1 MRVSRKALFSD
12 SVKEIGKRV
21 CRMTD
26 YGVGS
31 AGQAMN
37 RICFVDDVGTLCFLP
52 EKEYAKKENWDVIRQ
67 SVVDRYSDLYSY
79 LVAHRSD
86 FVKSVGERTVN
97 TLLERLYIPD
107 LMDYACGKKEYDAGQ
122 LLALSTDMQ
131 KAEIPDASMCYLL
144 YDIAKLRG
152 TKKYPELIELMKT
165 RGRELEGRRLPVELS
180 FESPELSKSE
190 RELIGG
196 FLKEEAG
203 RESEGSNSKKY
214 LSALAQH
221 ILVGQEAGISFDVH
235 TFAEAMEKA
244 KAENKLVFMDCY
256 TTWCGPCRMM
266 AAQVFTQQKVGD
278 YFNEHFVS
286 LKMDMEKGE
295 GITLGK
301 KYGVTAYPT
310 MLILDTQGNVMH
322 TMVGSRSAEELIKEA
337 REHSDP
343 TKGYAVS
350 KAAYEAGERTPDAIA
365 NYITALVSAKELTAL
380 QGDSLATTYLDGWD
394 DAKFCDASSWPLL
407 EAAVVNPQRKAFSRL
422 LKLHDGLTKAVPA
435 EGVPGRFIVDTGAPC
450 CVSHSFAEKAGIRD
464 EGRTAQG
471 VDSNGAA
478 VSTSVVNIPSLKL
491 DSVFTFT
498 RLQAMKWAEGDM
510 LENLHI
516 DGVIGYNLL
525 KQGILKLDART
536 GSMTFTNYDGGL
548 GIDYTRAIPMLPD
561 SYLTM
566 LRVQLKDGA
575 CDTVMFDSGAKSFY
589 ELSMKSFSNLRTAGK
604 ALEVKG
610 AGQGVLSLG
619 AAGLEGK
626 SQKYRVV
633 IPQFRLGNFLF
644 EEVTSVTTDAVDSR
658 IGSDLL
664 RYGTVIADY
673 RSNVFYFIP
682 YDNRKKLN
690 LYEKDWDVVITV
702 MDDHLC
708 AGLVWDYAGL
718 PLHGGERIVAV
729 NGVRYDKV
737 DLYEAI
743 TKGLIHLPGDKA
755 RIVYIGEDGKEHEVT
770 IRKR

>member
-1 MRVSRKALFSD
+1 M
-12 SVKEIGKRV
+12 
-21 CRMTD
+21 
-26 YGVGS
+26 
-31 AGQAMN
+31 
-37 RICFVDDVGTLCFLP
+37 
-52 EKEYAKKENWDVIRQ
+52 
-67 SVVDRYSDLYSY
+67 DRYSDLYSY

-144 YDIAKLRG
+144 YDIAKLHG

-180 FESPELSKSE
+180 FEFPELSKSE

-203 RESEGSNSKKY
+203 RESEGSSSKKY
-214 LSALAQH
+214 LSVLAQH

-266 AAQVFTQQKVGD
+266 AARVFTQQKVGD

-407 EAAVVNPQRKAFSRL
+407 EAAVVNPQGKAFSRL

-435 EGVPGRFIVDTGAPC
+435 EKVNKKIERVCFPVVLDYLQHKT
-450 CVSHSFAEKAGIRD
+450 EKD
-464 EGRTAQG
+464 
-471 VDSNGAA
+471 A
-478 VSTSVVNIPSLKL
+478 VL
-491 DSVFTFT
+491 
-498 RLQAMKWAEGDM
+498 RL
-510 LENLHI
+510 LEP
-516 DGVIGYNLL
+516 L
-525 KQGILKLDART
+525 KQGAYPDE
-536 GSMTFTNYDGGL
+536 
-548 GIDYTRAIPMLPD
+548 YTL
-561 SYLTM
+561 
-566 LRVQLKDGA
+566 
-575 CDTVMFDSGAKSFY
+575 
-589 ELSMKSFSNLRTAGK
+589 
-604 ALEVKG
+604 
-610 AGQGVLSLG
+610 VLI
-619 AAGLEGK
+619 E
-626 SQKYRVV
+626 
-633 IPQFRLGNFLF
+633 
-644 EEVTSVTTDAVDSR
+644 
-658 IGSDLL
+658 DLL
-664 RYGTVIADY
+664 RQENVDDVLAFYRQRVQGMQNPQDQLNMDSLLPYFLEKATESQKAKFVEYMTDRAKNCDKRAARKYAVLLEVI
-673 RSNVFYFIP
+673 
-682 YDNRKKLN
+682 KQ
-690 LYEKDWDVVITV
+690 
-702 MDDHLC
+702 
-708 AGLVWDYAGL
+708 
-718 PLHGGERIVAV
+718 GG
-729 NGVRYDKV
+729 Y
-737 DLYEAI
+737 
-743 TKGLIHLPGDKA
+743 KG
-755 RIVYIGEDGKEHEVT
+755 
-770 IRKR
+770 

>member
-1 MRVSRKALFSD
+1 
-12 SVKEIGKRV
+12 
-21 CRMTD
+21 
-26 YGVGS
+26 
-31 AGQAMN
+31 MN

-67 SVVDRYSDLYSY
+67 SVVDRYSDPYSY

-107 LMDYACGKKEYDAGQ
+107 LMDYACGKKEYDVGQ

-322 TMVGSRSAEELIKEA
+322 TMVGSRSTEELIKEA

-343 TKGYAVS
+343 AKGYAVS

-561 SYLTM
+561 TYLTM

-589 ELSMKSFSNLRTAGK
+589 ELSTKSFSRLRTVSK

-633 IPQFRLGNFLF
+633 IPQFKLGNFLF

-658 IGSDLL
+658 IGSDIL

>member
-1 MRVSRKALFSD
+1 
-12 SVKEIGKRV
+12 
-21 CRMTD
+21 
-26 YGVGS
+26 
-31 AGQAMN
+31 MN

-52 EKEYAKKENWDVIRQ
+52 EKDYAKKENWDVIRQ

-180 FESPELSKSE
+180 FEFPELSKSE

-266 AAQVFTQQKVGD
+266 ASQVFTQQKV
-278 YFNEHFVS
+278 
-286 LKMDMEKGE
+286 
-295 GITLGK
+295 
-301 KYGVTAYPT
+301 
-310 MLILDTQGNVMH
+310 
-322 TMVGSRSAEELIKEA
+322 
-337 REHSDP
+337 
-343 TKGYAVS
+343 
-350 KAAYEAGERTPDAIA
+350 
-365 NYITALVSAKELTAL
+365 
-380 QGDSLATTYLDGWD
+380 
-394 DAKFCDASSWPLL
+394 
-407 EAAVVNPQRKAFSRL
+407 
-422 LKLHDGLTKAVPA
+422 
-435 EGVPGRFIVDTGAPC
+435 
-450 CVSHSFAEKAGIRD
+450 
-464 EGRTAQG
+464 
-471 VDSNGAA
+471 
-478 VSTSVVNIPSLKL
+478 
-491 DSVFTFT
+491 
-498 RLQAMKWAEGDM
+498 GDM

-525 KQGILKLDART
+525 KLGILKLDART

-561 SYLTM
+561 SYLTL

-633 IPQFRLGNFLF
+633 IPQFKLGNFLF

>member
-1 MRVSRKALFSD
+1 MQLKEMIMTVGVGVAMACTPFVTVHAQQEPSIYGDAVKADVKMNYVYSFEEALKRSKQEGKPIFFNCFADWAVPCHTMNQVVFSDAKFCDYMNKHFVNLFLDVTRSEEGKALAQQYKVETFAQYLVLNEKGEVLLRILGGKKLPEFQEAVALALSD
-12 SVKEIGKRV
+12 KTSLLGTEAKYNTGKYNKKDLLNYLNALSLAQDERYASVAKVYLG
-21 CRMTD
+21 M
-26 YGVGS
+26 
-31 AGQAMN
+31 
-37 RICFVDDVGTLCFLP
+37 LP

-180 FESPELSKSE
+180 FEFPELSKSE

-343 TKGYAVS
+343 AKGYAVS

-407 EAAVVNPQRKAFSRL
+407 EAAVVNPQGKAFSRL

-435 EGVPGRFIVDTGAPC
+435 EKVNKKIERVCFPVVLDYLQHKT
-450 CVSHSFAEKAGIRD
+450 EKD
-464 EGRTAQG
+464 
-471 VDSNGAA
+471 A
-478 VSTSVVNIPSLKL
+478 VL
-491 DSVFTFT
+491 
-498 RLQAMKWAEGDM
+498 RL
-510 LENLHI
+510 LEP
-516 DGVIGYNLL
+516 L
-525 KQGILKLDART
+525 KQGTYPDE
-536 GSMTFTNYDGGL
+536 
-548 GIDYTRAIPMLPD
+548 YTLVLIEDLLHRENVDDVLAF
-561 SYLTM
+561 YRQ
-566 LRVQLKDGA
+566 RVQGMQNPQDQLNMDSLLPYFLEKATEAQKAKFVEYMTDRA
-575 CDTVMFDSGAKSFY
+575 KNCDKRAARKYAV
-589 ELSMKSFSNLRTAGK
+589 L
-604 ALEVKG
+604 LEVIIQGGYKG
-610 AGQGVLSLG
+610 
-619 AAGLEGK
+619 
-626 SQKYRVV
+626 
-633 IPQFRLGNFLF
+633 
-644 EEVTSVTTDAVDSR
+644 
-658 IGSDLL
+658 
-664 RYGTVIADY
+664 
-673 RSNVFYFIP
+673 
-682 YDNRKKLN
+682 
-690 LYEKDWDVVITV
+690 
-702 MDDHLC
+702 
-708 AGLVWDYAGL
+708 
-718 PLHGGERIVAV
+718 
-729 NGVRYDKV
+729 
-737 DLYEAI
+737 
-743 TKGLIHLPGDKA
+743 
-755 RIVYIGEDGKEHEVT
+755 
-770 IRKR
+770 

>member
-1 MRVSRKALFSD
+1 
-12 SVKEIGKRV
+12 
-21 CRMTD
+21 
-26 YGVGS
+26 
-31 AGQAMN
+31 MN

-52 EKEYAKKENWDVIRQ
+52 EKDYAKKENWDVIRQ

-152 TKKYPELIELMKT
+152 IKKYPELIELMKT

-180 FESPELSKSE
+180 FEFPELSKSE

-278 YFNEHFVS
+278 
-286 LKMDMEKGE
+286 
-295 GITLGK
+295 
-301 KYGVTAYPT
+301 
-310 MLILDTQGNVMH
+310 
-322 TMVGSRSAEELIKEA
+322 
-337 REHSDP
+337 
-343 TKGYAVS
+343 
-350 KAAYEAGERTPDAIA
+350 
-365 NYITALVSAKELTAL
+365 
-380 QGDSLATTYLDGWD
+380 
-394 DAKFCDASSWPLL
+394 
-407 EAAVVNPQRKAFSRL
+407 
-422 LKLHDGLTKAVPA
+422 
-435 EGVPGRFIVDTGAPC
+435 
-450 CVSHSFAEKAGIRD
+450 
-464 EGRTAQG
+464 
-471 VDSNGAA
+471 
-478 VSTSVVNIPSLKL
+478 
-491 DSVFTFT
+491 
-498 RLQAMKWAEGDM
+498 M

-525 KQGILKLDART
+525 KLGILKLDART

-561 SYLTM
+561 SYLTL

-575 CDTVMFDSGAKSFY
+575 CDKVMFDSGAKSFY

-604 ALEVKG
+604 AL
-610 AGQGVLSLG
+610 
-619 AAGLEGK
+619 
-626 SQKYRVV
+626 
-633 IPQFRLGNFLF
+633 
-644 EEVTSVTTDAVDSR
+644 EVTSVTTDAVDSR

-690 LYEKDWDVVITV
+690 LYAKDWDVVITV

>member
-1 MRVSRKALFSD
+1 
-12 SVKEIGKRV
+12 
-21 CRMTD
+21 MTG

-31 AGQAMN
+31 AGHAMN

-52 EKEYAKKENWDVIRQ
+52 EKDYAKKENWDVIRQ
-67 SVVDRYSDLYSY
+67 SVVGRYSDLYSY

-203 RESEGSNSKKY
+203 RESEGSSSKKY

-322 TMVGSRSAEELIKEA
+322 TMVGSRSVEELIKEA

-343 TKGYAVS
+343 AKGYAVS

-394 DAKFCDASSWPLL
+394 DAKFCDASSWPL
-407 EAAVVNPQRKAFSRL
+407 
-422 LKLHDGLTKAVPA
+422 
-435 EGVPGRFIVDTGAPC
+435 
-450 CVSHSFAEKAGIRD
+450 
-464 EGRTAQG
+464 
-471 VDSNGAA
+471 
-478 VSTSVVNIPSLKL
+478 
-491 DSVFTFT
+491 
-498 RLQAMKWAEGDM
+498 
-510 LENLHI
+510 
-516 DGVIGYNLL
+516 
-525 KQGILKLDART
+525 
-536 GSMTFTNYDGGL
+536 
-548 GIDYTRAIPMLPD
+548 
-561 SYLTM
+561 
-566 LRVQLKDGA
+566 
-575 CDTVMFDSGAKSFY
+575 
-589 ELSMKSFSNLRTAGK
+589 
-604 ALEVKG
+604 
-610 AGQGVLSLG
+610 
-619 AAGLEGK
+619 
-626 SQKYRVV
+626 
-633 IPQFRLGNFLF
+633 
-644 EEVTSVTTDAVDSR
+644 
-658 IGSDLL
+658 
-664 RYGTVIADY
+664 
-673 RSNVFYFIP
+673 
-682 YDNRKKLN
+682 
-690 LYEKDWDVVITV
+690 
-702 MDDHLC
+702 
-708 AGLVWDYAGL
+708 
-718 PLHGGERIVAV
+718 
-729 NGVRYDKV
+729 
-737 DLYEAI
+737 
-743 TKGLIHLPGDKA
+743 
-755 RIVYIGEDGKEHEVT
+755 
-770 IRKR
+770 

>member
-1 MRVSRKALFSD
+1 MW
-12 SVKEIGKRV
+12 
-21 CRMTD
+21 
-26 YGVGS
+26 
-31 AGQAMN
+31 
-37 RICFVDDVGTLCFLP
+37 TLCFLP
-52 EKEYAKKENWDVIRQ
+52 EKDYAKKENWDVIRQ

-165 RGRELEGRRLPVELS
+165 RGRE
-180 FESPELSKSE
+180 
-190 RELIGG
+190 
-196 FLKEEAG
+196 
-203 RESEGSNSKKY
+203 SEGSSSKKY
-214 LSALAQH
+214 LSALAQY

-343 TKGYAVS
+343 AKGYAVS

-380 QGDSLATTYLDGWD
+380 QGGSLATTYLDGWD

-407 EAAVVNPQRKAFSRL
+407 EAAVVNPQGKAFSRL

-435 EGVPGRFIVDTGAPC
+435 EKVNKKIERVCFPVVLDYLQHKT
-450 CVSHSFAEKAGIRD
+450 EKD
-464 EGRTAQG
+464 
-471 VDSNGAA
+471 A
-478 VSTSVVNIPSLKL
+478 VL
-491 DSVFTFT
+491 
-498 RLQAMKWAEGDM
+498 RL
-510 LENLHI
+510 LEP
-516 DGVIGYNLL
+516 L
-525 KQGILKLDART
+525 KQGTYPAE
-536 GSMTFTNYDGGL
+536 
-548 GIDYTRAIPMLPD
+548 YTL
-561 SYLTM
+561 
-566 LRVQLKDGA
+566 
-575 CDTVMFDSGAKSFY
+575 
-589 ELSMKSFSNLRTAGK
+589 
-604 ALEVKG
+604 
-610 AGQGVLSLG
+610 VLI
-619 AAGLEGK
+619 E
-626 SQKYRVV
+626 
-633 IPQFRLGNFLF
+633 
-644 EEVTSVTTDAVDSR
+644 
-658 IGSDLL
+658 DLL
-664 RYGTVIADY
+664 RQENVDDVLAFY
-673 RSNVFYFIP
+673 RQRVQGMQNPQDQLNMDSLLPYF
-682 YDNRKKLN
+682 L
-690 LYEKDWDVVITV
+690 EKAT
-702 MDDHLC
+702 
-708 AGLVWDYAGL
+708 
-718 PLHGGERIVAV
+718 
-729 NGVRYDKV
+729 
-737 DLYEAI
+737 EAQ
-743 TKGLIHLPGDKA
+743 KA
-755 RIVYIGEDGKEHEVT
+755 KFVES
-770 IRKR
+770 

>member
-1 MRVSRKALFSD
+1 
-12 SVKEIGKRV
+12 
-21 CRMTD
+21 
-26 YGVGS
+26 
-31 AGQAMN
+31 MN

-52 EKEYAKKENWDVIRQ
+52 EKDYAKKENWDVIRQ

-180 FESPELSKSE
+180 FEFPELSKSE

-278 YFNEHFVS
+278 
-286 LKMDMEKGE
+286 
-295 GITLGK
+295 
-301 KYGVTAYPT
+301 
-310 MLILDTQGNVMH
+310 
-322 TMVGSRSAEELIKEA
+322 
-337 REHSDP
+337 
-343 TKGYAVS
+343 
-350 KAAYEAGERTPDAIA
+350 
-365 NYITALVSAKELTAL
+365 
-380 QGDSLATTYLDGWD
+380 
-394 DAKFCDASSWPLL
+394 
-407 EAAVVNPQRKAFSRL
+407 
-422 LKLHDGLTKAVPA
+422 
-435 EGVPGRFIVDTGAPC
+435 
-450 CVSHSFAEKAGIRD
+450 
-464 EGRTAQG
+464 
-471 VDSNGAA
+471 
-478 VSTSVVNIPSLKL
+478 
-491 DSVFTFT
+491 
-498 RLQAMKWAEGDM
+498 M

-525 KQGILKLDART
+525 KLGILKLDART

-561 SYLTM
+561 SYLTL

-589 ELSMKSFSNLRTAGK
+589 ELSTKSFSNLRTAGK
-604 ALEVKG
+604 AL
-610 AGQGVLSLG
+610 
-619 AAGLEGK
+619 
-626 SQKYRVV
+626 
-633 IPQFRLGNFLF
+633 
-644 EEVTSVTTDAVDSR
+644 EVTSVTTDAVDSR

-743 TKGLIHLPGDKA
+743 TRGLIHLPGDKA